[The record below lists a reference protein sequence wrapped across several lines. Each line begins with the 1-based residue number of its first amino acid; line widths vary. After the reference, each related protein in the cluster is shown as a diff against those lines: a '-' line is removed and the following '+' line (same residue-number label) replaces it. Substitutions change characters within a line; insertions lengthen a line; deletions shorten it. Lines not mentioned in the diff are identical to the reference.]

1 MTPRRWDPSVLVRA
15 PRDEVFAYF
24 ADPRNRPEWQGSL
37 ARVELLSAD
46 GSPGDGEPHVGMRWV
61 DHVKVGPPFTLQISG
76 LEQGTLWSEVGSA
89 GPFTAFGTLLF
100 SDEGGVEG
108 GATRVRCVAR
118 VRGRGPAV
126 PFGIPATLLGMALV
140 RGDLRRAKRVLEAR

>member
-1 MTPRRWDPSVLVRA
+1 MVTPRRWDPSVLVRA
-15 PRDEVFAYF
+15 PREEVFAYL

-37 ARVELLSAD
+37 ERVEILAAE
-46 GSPGDGEPHVGMRWV
+46 GPAPHVGMRWV

-76 LEQGTLWSEVGSA
+76 LEPGSLWSEVGSA

-100 SDEGGVEG
+100 TDEGS
-108 GATRVRCVAR
+108 ATRVRCVAR
-118 VRGRGPAV
+118 VRGRGPTV
-126 PFGIPATLLGMALV
+126 PLGLPATVVGMLLV